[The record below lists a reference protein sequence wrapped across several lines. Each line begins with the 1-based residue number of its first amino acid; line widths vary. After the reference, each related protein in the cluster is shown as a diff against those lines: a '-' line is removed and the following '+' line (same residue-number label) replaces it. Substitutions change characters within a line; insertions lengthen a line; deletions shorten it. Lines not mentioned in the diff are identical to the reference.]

1 MFVPTFD
8 NDVGV
13 FVNHRF
19 DLTEVV
25 RFDALLFSENELCT
39 VPLELGHAAVALHMD
54 VHRLVFLA
62 IKEEREPKN
71 LKTSGIFLSFYCLFA
86 PRIGIIF
93 DTTNVSAY
101 YLQ

>member
-25 RFDALLFSENELCT
+25 RFDALLLSENELRT

-54 VHRLVFLA
+54 VHKLVFLA

-71 LKTSGIFLSFYCLFA
+71 LKTSGIFLSFYCLFV
-86 PRIGIIF
+86 PKIGIIF